1 MENKKVKVK
10 DAWSEK
16 FLREYP
22 FMPLGSMMNA
32 FGTIN
37 EGKGMSV
44 EEFSKV
50 ADILFQLANKYVKES
65 ANSVEVGVEQ
75 RDVNDPDFYSES

>member
-1 MENKKVKVK
+1 MENKKTKVK

-32 FGTIN
+32 FGNIN
-37 EGKGMSV
+37 QGKGMSV
-44 EEFSKV
+44 EEFERV
-50 ADILFQLANKYVKES
+50 ADKLFELANKYVKQ
-65 ANSVEVGVEQ
+65 AMNSVEVGMEEKNVA
-75 RDVNDPDFYSES
+75 DPDFFVEG